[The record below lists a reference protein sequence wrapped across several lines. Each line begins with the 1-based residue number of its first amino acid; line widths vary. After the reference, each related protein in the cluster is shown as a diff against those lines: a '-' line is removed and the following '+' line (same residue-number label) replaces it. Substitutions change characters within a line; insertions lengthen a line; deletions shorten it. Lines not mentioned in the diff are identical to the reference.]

1 MGKYGSDV
9 AGGTNLY
16 RDDRLVAAADGDPL
30 ATLDFY
36 EPHYYDNE
44 GDQGA
49 WSPFH
54 HPAAY
59 WRVDKPIVIGEF
71 HALEVLDVLGQPIE
85 PRQMCQRLLEHGY
98 AGGWPWQW
106 NEHPEQLHACL
117 SAMQPVARPE
127 PAVR

>member
-1 MGKYGSDV
+1 V

-16 RDDRLVAAADGDPL
+16 RDDRLIAAADGDAL

-36 EPHYYDNE
+36 EPHYYNNE
-44 GDQGA
+44 GDKGA

-59 WRVDKPIVIGEF
+59 WQVDKPIVIGEF
-71 HALEVLDVLGQPIE
+71 HTLEPLDVLDQVID
-85 PRQMCQRLLEHGY
+85 PRDMCQRLVDYGY

-106 NEHPEQLHACL
+106 NEHAEPIKVCL
-117 SAMQPVARPE
+117 KAASIERAAETAIR
-127 PAVR
+127 